1 MRVIKFED
9 SWHASSDAFP
19 GCSGQARLRSDAI
32 EQLMLAIEEQYNSGM
47 KQTRTRF
54 VRDVIITRT
63 WAEDAKFVEPRLG
76 TIGIPDK
83 GLPAIIKAWK
93 QQVADEFNEAL
104 PSGGRA
110 AGESIIFF
118 KSVELK
124 GGVFSQEASFN
135 ATLDFWYNDQEP
147 VWWQSFTND
156 HDLIQHIFYDEGG
169 VAGGF
174 KLLSPTE
181 EQTAREEG
189 VCALCGDT
197 DTAEDPCGCIICSLC
212 GARTRHEDV
221 KPVGGDDMGCQEC
234 WQRTAEHGGE
244 E

>member
-1 MRVIKFED
+1 MKVIKFEG

-19 GCSGQARLRSDAI
+19 GCSGQAPMRSDAI
-32 EQLMLAIEEQYNSGM
+32 EQLMLAIEEQFNNGM
-47 KQTRTRF
+47 RQTRTRF

-63 WAEDAKFVEPRLG
+63 WAEDAQFVEPRLG
-76 TIGIPDK
+76 TTG
-83 GLPAIIKAWK
+83 GLPAIIEAWK

-104 PSGGRA
+104 PDGGRA

-118 KSVELK
+118 NSVELK

-135 ATLDFWYNDQEP
+135 AKLDFWHGGLGE
-147 VWWQSFTND
+147 SFTSD
-156 HDLIQHIFYDEGG
+156 RDLIQRIFYEEGG

-174 KLLSPTE
+174 RLLSPTE

-189 VCALCGDT
+189 D
-197 DTAEDPCGCIICSLC
+197 
-212 GARTRHEDV
+212 
-221 KPVGGDDMGCQEC
+221 
-234 WQRTAEHGGE
+234 E